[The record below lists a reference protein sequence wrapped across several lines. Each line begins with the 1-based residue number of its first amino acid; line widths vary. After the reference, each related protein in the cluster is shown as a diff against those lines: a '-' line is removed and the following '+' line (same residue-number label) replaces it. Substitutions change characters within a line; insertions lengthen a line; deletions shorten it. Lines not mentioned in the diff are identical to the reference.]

1 MSPSARGS
9 VRGIGIMTYH
19 APLSSPQRYL
29 IASGTAPP
37 PTSCEL
43 LPEQHPHHY
52 QRVLYPSAFSLCAQ
66 DVVSLDR
73 LLISVDYPFSPNTR
87 GRAFLDSLA
96 DMLNAEGLA
105 SLAHENAESLLRL

>member
-1 MSPSARGS
+1 MPPYLPPSAILSRA
-9 VRGIGIMTYH
+9 
-19 APLSSPQRYL
+19 APHLRQPVASYFQSNIHITTSGYFTPQPFR
-29 IASGTAPP
+29 
-37 PTSCEL
+37 
-43 LPEQHPHHY
+43 
-52 QRVLYPSAFSLCAQ
+52 CAQ

>member
-1 MSPSARGS
+1 
-9 VRGIGIMTYH
+9 
-19 APLSSPQRYL
+19 
-29 IASGTAPP
+29 
-37 PTSCEL
+37 
-43 LPEQHPHHY
+43 
-52 QRVLYPSAFSLCAQ
+52 
-66 DVVSLDR
+66 VSLDR